1 MKLKEEEKSEVQR
14 KDNILS
20 RRHEGEM
27 KKRWA
32 NILTVVLRLKSV
44 ENCQYERE
52 REGVN
57 GST

>member
-14 KDNILS
+14 EDNILS
-20 RRHEGEM
+20 RRHDGEM

-52 REGVN
+52 RE
-57 GST
+57 